1 MTHTIFFSWQASR
14 NARECR
20 NLIEQALKMALEGL
34 AQDATLEQALRDG
47 LELDKDT
54 KNVPGSPPIFSTVL
68 AKIDKAVVF
77 VPDLTAVAK
86 REDGEL
92 LPNSNVL
99 IEYGWALKTLSH
111 LRMIPVMNTAYG
123 NPKLERL
130 PFDLAHLRFP
140 ITFHLPEGA
149 SDSDRRNVRHS
160 LAKELSSALKTVFE
174 SEEFKVR
181 MPEPTKP
188 RDFHRQKHIV
198 GSRARFRFDSKPLGL
213 ASDPFAQLTGQP
225 ESSQVQLDKG
235 AACWFRFM
243 PTVDSGRRLSVVEIK
258 ERAMEL
264 SVMPILHMAQ
274 SIGFVR
280 GSDGGGFYSVEGGT
294 TTRSVA
300 YVFKT
305 GEIWLVDSWL
315 AQVPYVELNENAFTE
330 KLRRCADISI
340 NRLALPGPYQWEAG
354 FEGISG
360 RMLVLPGFDRAR
372 GTAVEERVYAVGRLT
387 PEGDPVKSLE
397 PFFEKVFDCFGVRRP
412 GSPTV

>member
-1 MTHTIFFSWQASR
+1 
-14 NARECR
+14 
-20 NLIEQALKMALEGL
+20 MALESL

-54 KNVPGSPPIFSTVL
+54 KNVPGSPPIFSTIL
-68 AKIDKAVVF
+68 AKIDKAAVF

-92 LPNSNVL
+92 LPNANVL

-111 LRMIPVMNTAYG
+111 SRMVPVMNTAYG
-123 NPKLERL
+123 NPKVERL

-149 SDSDRRNVRHS
+149 SDSDRRNARDH
-160 LAKELSSALKTVFE
+160 LAKELSNALKTVFE
-174 SEEFKVR
+174 SEEFKAR
-181 MPEPTKP
+181 IPERTKP
-188 RDFHRQKHIV
+188 RDFPQQKHIM
-198 GSRARFRFDSKPLGL
+198 GSRARFRFASKPLGL

-225 ESSQVQLDKG
+225 ESSQIRLDKG

-243 PTVDSGRRLSVVEIK
+243 PIADSGRRLRVIEIK

-264 SVMPILHMAQ
+264 SVMPILHIAQ

-280 GSDGGGFYSVEGGT
+280 GSDGGGFYSVEGGD

-315 AQVPYVELNENAFTE
+315 AQVPYLELNENAFIET
-330 KLRRCADISI
+330 LRRCADIST
-340 NRLALPGPYQWEAG
+340 NRLALPGPYRWEVG

-360 RMLVLPGFDRAR
+360 RMLVLPGSDRAR
-372 GTAVEERVYAVGRLT
+372 GTAVEKYVYATGRFK
-387 PEGDPVKSLE
+387 PETDPAKALG

-412 GSPTV
+412 SSPTVG